1 MPNKRYAIV
10 KLPIFLLAFV
20 WLSGCQ
26 APASVTQMQAEN
38 ASLERELA
46 AAKDEI
52 TALKAHEKDLQ
63 SRVEELDRVAAVLDT
78 EKTSR
83 VAESSKLRR
92 QIRQFVQRHIDA
104 LKAFM
109 VEGNLL
115 DYVGSALIERAHE
128 HTPVNSEALEPLL
141 LVDFANPI
149 PAAGVLTG
157 VGGIAT
163 AATDI
168 EVKVLRKIDQQ
179 WLVVWSSQPLSFALS
194 GFNRESFRVNV
205 GVEKGDLVAYYFP
218 RSASISF
225 DTGTG
230 QTLFRRD
237 DISIGGLLNVNSL
250 DGQSQQRAY
259 SLGVY
264 GLLRD

>member
-1 MPNKRYAIV
+1 MAIQRYRIISTALFSLFIV
-10 KLPIFLLAFV
+10 SMA
-20 WLSGCQ
+20 GCQ

-38 ASLERELA
+38 KALERELND
-46 AAKDEI
+46 AKNEISVLKIQEKELQASIDE
-52 TALKAHEKDLQ
+52 LN
-63 SRVEELDRVAAVLDT
+63 RVAAVLGT

-83 VAESSKLRR
+83 VAESSQLRR
-92 QIRQFVQRHIDA
+92 QVRQFVQQHIDD

-115 DYVGSALIERAHE
+115 DYVGSELIERTQE
-128 HTPVNSEALEPLL
+128 HVVGSTESAEPLL

-163 AATDI
+163 APADLT
-168 EVKVLRKIDQQ
+168 VKVLRKIDQQ
-179 WLVVWSSQPLSFALS
+179 WLVVWTSHSLTFSNS
-194 GFNRESFRVNV
+194 GYNRESFPVNV

-218 RSASISF
+218 QSASISF
-225 DTGTG
+225 DSGTG
-230 QTLFRRD
+230 QTLYRRD
-237 DISIGGLLNVNSL
+237 DISIGGLLKLNSL
-250 DGQSQQRAY
+250 DGRAQQRAY